1 MKLVLR
7 EDVDTLGKRGQVIN
21 VAKGYARNFLLP
33 KKLAFI
39 ATDEN
44 IVRVEQQKKIVHAK
58 ELREKEEA
66 EELAKKFKDLSIT
79 IIKKVAENQVLYG
92 SVSQGDIA
100 EKLVEEGYEIDKKR
114 IVIDEPIKK
123 LGIYDVSIM
132 LHTEVVPTI
141 KVWVVKE

>member
-7 EDVDTLGKRGQVIN
+7 ENIENLGKRGEVVT
-21 VAKGYARNFLLP
+21 VAKGYARNYLLP
-33 KKLAFI
+33 RELAFV
-39 ATDEN
+39 ATEEN
-44 IVRVEQQKKIVHAK
+44 IGKVE
-58 ELREKEEA
+58 REKVLVQAQELKEKEDA
-66 EELAKKFKDLSIT
+66 EILSRKFNDVSIT

-100 EKLVEEGYEIDKKR
+100 EKLAEEGYEIDKKK

-132 LHTEVVPTI
+132 LHPEVIPTI